1 MTGSLDSTLA
11 ALAEPTRRK
20 VIDLLRERPRAAGEL
35 AAAFRMSP
43 PAMSR
48 HLRVLR
54 LNGLVEEEHSGRE
67 DARLR
72 VYRLRHQPFQQL
84 RDWAAEVESFWSDR
98 LAGFKNAAEGAEKGK
113 RP

>member
-1 MTGSLDSTLA
+1 MTGNLDDTLA

-20 VIDLLRERPRAAGEL
+20 VVDLLRLRPRPAGEL
-35 AAAFRMSP
+35 AAAFHMSA

-54 LNGLVEEEHSGRE
+54 LTGLVEEEHSGRE

-72 VYRLRHQPFQQL
+72 VYRLRHLPFVQL
-84 RDWAAEVESFWSDR
+84 RDWASEVESFWSDQ
-98 LAGFKNAAEGAEKGK
+98 LAGFKSAAEGARKGK
-113 RP
+113 RS

>member
-1 MTGSLDSTLA
+1 MTGSLDDTLA

-20 VIDLLRERPRAAGEL
+20 VVDLLRERPRAAGEL
-35 AAAFRMSP
+35 AAAFHTSA

-72 VYRLRHQPFQQL
+72 IYRLRHQPFAEL
-84 RDWAAEVESFWSDR
+84 RDWAMEVESFWSSR
-98 LAGFKNAAEGAEKGK
+98 G
-113 RP
+113 